1 MISWGYDGS
10 RGGGWRVRI
19 GAGMRRAWR
28 RRIALWRKSGRRW
41 EGMMRFIQFI
51 AVAVAAIS
59 LRAEEPVLPA
69 EAVALL
75 A

>member
-1 MISWGYDGS
+1 
-10 RGGGWRVRI
+10 
-19 GAGMRRAWR
+19 MRRV
-28 RRIALWRKSGRRW
+28 
-41 EGMMRFIQFI
+41 EMMRFIQFI
-51 AVAVAAIS
+51 AVVLAAIS